1 MPNLIPTMHQAGV
14 YELSSPFVPTPDTIY
29 ECSAL
34 VNFAT
39 LDKKGTNVYQ
49 VYYEANGLPKSV
61 YEADAKTG
69 VVIVT
74 IKAVGFP
81 SITLPS
87 SYIKSLPSATLV
99 PFNLF
104 ILSASITVPDSTDF
118 ATLTETMQKAV
129 SANFGISDARIDI
142 TQVPTRSYMTTE
154 DAKISESNRMANITD
169 HDTLQTENLRL
180 NTLVAALNEQLDA
193 LTGVLI
199 P

>member
-1 MPNLIPTMHQAGV
+1 M
-14 YELSSPFVPTPDTIY
+14 
-29 ECSAL
+29 
-34 VNFAT
+34 
-39 LDKKGTNVYQ
+39 
-49 VYYEANGLPKSV
+49 
-61 YEADAKTG
+61 
-69 VVIVT
+69 
-74 IKAVGFP
+74 
-81 SITLPS
+81 
-87 SYIKSLPSATLV
+87 
-99 PFNLF
+99 
-104 ILSASITVPDSTDF
+104 SASITVPDSTDF